1 MPAQMLESVFDR
13 EWVLTGVMPMEPART
28 GLRNIMSD
36 LLRARP
42 AEEAVVLAWP
52 LVCGKEV
59 AARTRA
65 VSFSEGCL
73 TVEVSDA
80 AWRDQLLSFAA
91 RYTSGYEDLL
101 GPLVRSVN

>member
-1 MPAQMLESVFDR
+1 
-13 EWVLTGVMPMEPART
+13 MEPART

-36 LLRARP
+36 LLRTRP
-42 AEEAVVLAWP
+42 TEEAVILAWP

-65 VSFSEGCL
+65 ADFANGCL

-80 AWRDQLLSFAA
+80 TWAAQLRSFGS
-91 RYTSGYEDLL
+91 RYITGFEGLL
-101 GPLVRSVN
+101 GPVVREVKFKAVISK